1 MIQQIPGIGPVLA
14 AVFVAE
20 IGDVHRFAGP
30 AQLTCW
36 AGLTPRQQTAHTPA
50 EDVGVTGTCS
60 ASRHILGTAAQLLPY
75 PTVPRNTAG
84 YQHCVFVIML

>member
-1 MIQQIPGIGPVLA
+1 MPTA
-14 AVFVAE
+14 
-20 IGDVHRFAGP
+20 
-30 AQLTCW
+30 
-36 AGLTPRQQTAHTPA
+36 LTPVAVQLRTVGVKRAIPRTIHGVRLAITSTARSERRIA
-50 EDVGVTGTCS
+50 VRGSEDVGVTGTCS